1 MKNSNE
7 IPQLFLRLALS
18 LGFIIPVIDRI
29 GYLGAPGSGKVTW
42 GDWQHFIEYTNTL
55 LPFLN
60 RAGANVMGSIAS
72 IAELIIG
79 ICLLIGFKIK
89 FASTGA
95 ALITFTF
102 AVCMIAASGI
112 GAPFKYPVFVFT
124 GAALVLAGLDN
135 YKWSLDNLLYEREIN
150 K

>member
-7 IPQLFLRLALS
+7 IPQLFLRIALS
-18 LGFIIPVIDRI
+18 LGFILPVMDRI
-29 GYLGAPGSGKVTW
+29 GYMGAPGSGKVAW
-42 GDWQHFIEYTNTL
+42 GDWEHFINYTNIL

-60 RAGANVMGSIAS
+60 RTAANIMGSAAT
-72 IAELIIG
+72 IAELAIG

-89 FASTGA
+89 LASIGA

-112 GAPFKYPVFVFT
+112 GAPFQYPVFVFT
-124 GAALVLAGLDN
+124 GAALVLSGLDN
-135 YKWSLDNLLYEREIN
+135 FKWSMDNYIT